1 MADNTLL
8 NNVDFSF
15 RRGSKAN
22 FNRSAF
28 KNGSLNICMDTDE
41 FYADI
46 DDRRIPLSG
55 IVIYDTETEIFALE
69 NPEPVIYY
77 AISTNQLYHYDP
89 VNLNWT
95 YLTDGTANPDTVGFI
110 TNAVSSGNHSIIF
123 YKANGSTFAVNTQ
136 DLDTTYSTGNSTYSG
151 LSKLYSGSGNRTDG
165 TITQKAIT
173 ELLAGKV
180 STEDGKA
187 PQAVA
192 DNKGNVIDQTY
203 IKNVLA
209 NGRIVTFTRG
219 DGSTFSISTQD
230 TNDNTTYSGGN
241 STYAGLTRLYKEVGN
256 KEDGTMTQKA
266 IKQALDGKMSTG
278 ATAYGAEF
286 DGKGQNIANTYIKSI
301 TQNSLD
307 GHVFTITWGNG
318 NTTNI
323 ETVDNNTTYSEA
335 TASNLGLVKLYSS
348 LGVNMD
354 GTMTQAAL
362 YSAFNSKMNVGDT
375 AIAAIHDSAEQ
386 QIDTT
391 YIKNVNVNGQTV
403 TFTRGDNSTFSIVTQ
418 DTKVDESTIATSA
431 SAGFVMLYPS
441 TGGSTIGAI
450 NQKATTDLLETKLAT
465 TATAVRA
472 KADAEGQNISE
483 TYIKNAQIT
492 GTKVTFTR
500 GNGSTFKVTTQDNN
514 TTYAQAVVDSNKEG
528 LVKLYS
534 STGSNT
540 DGSITQKKVSEDLL
554 NIKNNGLVGA
564 TFSSNIN
571 RITMEKGNGST
582 FKFDLNNT
590 TYAQATSTTLGLTKI
605 YGGTGNNL
613 DGSIDQKNLTDL
625 LNGKLSTVGTAY
637 AANNDGNNH
646 NIANT
651 YIKGADI
658 NGKVI
663 TFTKGDGS
671 TFTIT
676 TQDNNTTYATGNTAN
691 TGLTKLYT
699 TTGTN
704 TDGTIRQKE
713 LSTILTDLSDN
724 KLGSSATAV
733 AAVKD
738 NKNQVID
745 STYLKNA
752 QIDGTTVTFT
762 KGDGSTF
769 NIITQ
774 DTNDNSTY
782 SVGSSTYSGL
792 TRLYST
798 TGTNTNG
805 TIRQSELSTLIN
817 GKLNSTATAVA
828 ANKDNKNQVI
838 DSTYIKNATVDG
850 RVVTFTRGDGSTF
863 TIITQDTNDNSTYSI
878 GTSTSAGLTKLY
890 TGTGTNTD
898 GSMTQSA
905 IKSALDG
912 KLNSTATAASATKDS
927 GGNTI
932 NTTYIKN
939 AEVSGKVVTFTKGD
953 GSTFTITTQ
962 DNNTT
967 YATGTTAVAGL
978 TKLYTTTGTN
988 TDGTM
993 TQSAIKSQLDGKLS
1007 TSGTAAAATKDSGG
1021 NTINTTYIKNAS
1033 VSGKVVTFTKGDGS
1047 TFTISTQDNNTT
1059 YGSATSSSEG
1069 LVKIYSSTGSST
1081 DGTMTRK
1088 AISDAITNGTVNK
1101 AKYDTSDNQIDEYVK
1116 NIVKS
1121 DADPNQLIITRGDGT
1136 TFAAYISSTFS
1147 TSNNGLV
1154 PSPNNASTNYY
1165 LRSNGTWGQLPNLST
1180 ASAGITPRAN
1190 AGTFSFLRGDGTWA
1204 SFNTIGYNNLIKD
1217 ISLAGDDIEDDIIV
1231 TRNDGS
1237 IYTINLSNYGS
1248 EDVEDEDPESVV
1260 NMSKDFMITRQ
1271 GGVKQILSVGE
1282 YGEESDDLDDIAD
1295 YGSEDDDEILDHTD
1309 SATQYTYNGSTYNY
1323 RLGEYSRKTYNQID
1337 RVNVVN
1343 NSTFTKAAES
1353 DPDVEFNS
1361 TDIYAERIKITTP
1374 VEPDTTEN

>member
-22 FNRSAF
+22 FNKSAF

-89 VNLNWT
+89 VNLSWT
-95 YLTDGTANPDTVGFI
+95 YLTDGTAASDNVGFI
-110 TNAVSSGNHSIIF
+110 THAVSSGNHSIIF

-151 LSKLYSGSGNRTDG
+151 LSKLYSGSGNKTDG

-192 DNKGNVIDQTY
+192 DSKGNVIDQTY

-241 STYAGLTRLYKEVGN
+241 STYAGLTRLYKEAGN
-256 KEDGTMTQKA
+256 NEDGTMTQKA

-278 ATAYGAEF
+278 GTAYAAEF
-286 DGKGQNIANTYIKSI
+286 DGKRQNIANTYIKNI
-301 TQNSLD
+301 TQNSVD

-335 TASNLGLVKLYSS
+335 TARDLGLVKLYSS

-362 YSAFNSKMNVGDT
+362 YSAFNTKMNVGDT
-375 AIAAIHDSAEQ
+375 AIAAIHDGAEQ
-386 QIDTT
+386 QIDAT
-391 YIKNVNVNGQTV
+391 YIKNVNVNGQVV

-418 DTKVDESTIATSA
+418 DTKIDESTIATSA
-431 SAGFVMLYPS
+431 SAGFVMLYPT

-450 NQKATTDLLETKLAT
+450 NQKATTDLLDTKLST
-465 TATAVRA
+465 TATAA
-472 KADAEGQNISE
+472 KARADAEGQNISN
-483 TYIKNAQIT
+483 TYIKNAQIA
-492 GTKVTFTR
+492 GTEITFTK

-540 DGSITQKKVSEDLL
+540 NGSITQKKVSEELST
-554 NIKNNGLVGA
+554 IKNNSLVGA
-564 TFSSNIN
+564 TFSSNNN

-625 LNGKLSTVGTAY
+625 LNGKLSTMGTAY

-651 YIKGADI
+651 YISGVGI

-738 NKNQVID
+738 NRNQVID
-745 STYLKNA
+745 TTYLKNA

-769 NIITQ
+769 NIVTQ

-805 TIRQSELSTLIN
+805 SIRQSELSTLIN

-838 DSTYIKNATVDG
+838 DSTYIKNASVNG
-850 RVVTFTRGDGSTF
+850 RT
-863 TIITQDTNDNSTYSI
+863 
-878 GTSTSAGLTKLY
+878 
-890 TGTGTNTD
+890 
-898 GSMTQSA
+898 
-905 IKSALDG
+905 
-912 KLNSTATAASATKDS
+912 
-927 GGNTI
+927 
-932 NTTYIKN
+932 
-939 AEVSGKVVTFTKGD
+939 VTFTKGD
-953 GSTFTITTQ
+953 GSTFTIT
-962 DNNTT
+962 
-967 YATGTTAVAGL
+967 
-978 TKLYTTTGTN
+978 
-988 TDGTM
+988 
-993 TQSAIKSQLDGKLS
+993 
-1007 TSGTAAAATKDSGG
+1007 
-1021 NTINTTYIKNAS
+1021 
-1033 VSGKVVTFTKGDGS
+1033 
-1047 TFTISTQDNNTT
+1047 TQDNNTT

-1069 LVKIYSSTGSST
+1069 LVKIYSSTGTST

-1088 AISDAITNGTVNK
+1088 AISDAISSAVTDGKAGNATTANAGIMKLYTSTGSNVDGTITQNAITNAISNATVNK
-1101 AKYDTSDNQIDEYVK
+1101 AKYDTSDNLINGYVRS
-1116 NIVKS
+1116 IVKDQS
-1121 DADPNQLIITRGDGT
+1121 DPNKLLITRGDG
-1136 TFAAYISSTFS
+1136 STFTADISNVFS
-1147 TSNNGLV
+1147 TTYSGLV
-1154 PSPNNASTNYY
+1154 PAPTSSGNDIY
-1165 LRSNGTWGQLPNLST
+1165 LRSNGTWGKLPNLST
-1180 ASAGITPRAN
+1180 SSAGIVPAAN
-1190 AGTFSFLRGDGTWA
+1190 AGTFSFLRGDGTWS
-1204 SFNTIGYNNLIKD
+1204 SFNSLDYNNLIKD
-1217 ISLAGDDIEDDIIV
+1217 VSLAGDDIEDDIKV
-1231 TRNDGS
+1231 TRYDGS
-1237 IYTINLSNYGS
+1237 TYSINIS
-1248 EDVEDEDPESVV
+1248 
-1260 NMSKDFMITRQ
+1260 
-1271 GGVKQILSVGE
+1271 
-1282 YGEESDDLDDIAD
+1282 D
-1295 YGSEDDDEILDHTD
+1295 YGSEDDDEILDLTGGE
-1309 SATQYTYNGSTYNY
+1309 TQYTYNGSTYNY
-1323 RLGEYSRKTYNQID
+1323 RLGEYSRQSET
-1337 RVNVVN
+1337 VLVPVEVVN
-1343 NSTFTKAAES
+1343 DKVFTKTKES
-1353 DPDVEFNS
+1353 DPDVAYNS
-1361 TDIYAERIKITTP
+1361 TDIYAERIKIP
-1374 VEPDTTEN
+1374 GPIVEDPETDPTEGE

>member
-22 FNRSAF
+22 FNKSAF

-89 VNLNWT
+89 VNLSWT
-95 YLTDGTANPDTVGFI
+95 YLTDGTAASDNVGFI

-151 LSKLYSGSGNRTDG
+151 LSKLYSESGNNTDG
-165 TITQKAIT
+165 TITQKAIA

-192 DNKGNVIDQTY
+192 DSKGNVIDQTY

-241 STYAGLTRLYKEVGN
+241 STYTGLTRLYKEAGN
-256 KEDGTMTQKA
+256 NEDGTMTQKA

-278 ATAYGAEF
+278 ATAYAAEF

-335 TASNLGLVKLYSS
+335 TAKDLGLVKLYSA

-362 YSAFNSKMNVGDT
+362 YSAFNTKMNVGDT
-375 AIAAIHDSAEQ
+375 AIAAIHDGAEQ

-391 YIKNVNVNGQTV
+391 YIKNVNVNGQVV

-418 DTKVDESTIATSA
+418 DTKIDESTIATSA
-431 SAGFVMLYPS
+431 SAGFVMLYPT
-441 TGGSTIGAI
+441 TGGSTIGAM
-450 NQKATTDLLETKLAT
+450 NQKATTDLLDTKLAT
-465 TATAVRA
+465 TATAA
-472 KADAEGQNISE
+472 KARADAEGQNISN
-483 TYIKNAQIT
+483 TYIKNAQIA
-492 GTKVTFTR
+492 GTEITFTK

-514 TTYAQAVVDSNKEG
+514 TTYSKAVVDSNKEG

-540 DGSITQKKVSEDLL
+540 DGSITQKKVSEELSTL
-554 NIKNNGLVGA
+554 KNNGLVGA
-564 TFSSNIN
+564 TFSSNDN

-590 TYAQATSTTLGLTKI
+590 TYAQATSSTIGLTKI

-625 LNGKLSTVGTAY
+625 LNGKLSTMGTAY
-637 AANNDGNNH
+637 AANNDGNNQ

-651 YIKGADI
+651 YIKSVGI

-676 TQDNNTTYATGNTAN
+676 TQDSNTTYATGNTAN

-704 TDGTIRQKE
+704 TDGSIRQKE

-738 NKNQVID
+738 NRDQVID
-745 STYLKNA
+745 STYIKSA

-769 NIITQ
+769 NIVTQ

-782 SVGSSTYSGL
+782 SIGSSTYSGL

-805 TIRQSELSTLIN
+805 SIRQSELSTLIN
-817 GKLNSTATAVA
+817 GKLNSTATAAA
-828 ANKDNKNQVI
+828 ANKDNRDQVI
-838 DSTYIKNATVDG
+838 DSTYIKNA
-850 RVVTFTRGDGSTF
+850 S
-863 TIITQDTNDNSTYSI
+863 
-878 GTSTSAGLTKLY
+878 
-890 TGTGTNTD
+890 
-898 GSMTQSA
+898 
-905 IKSALDG
+905 
-912 KLNSTATAASATKDS
+912 
-927 GGNTI
+927 
-932 NTTYIKN
+932 
-939 AEVSGKVVTFTKGD
+939 VSGKVITFTKGD
-953 GSTFTITTQ
+953 GSTFTIT
-962 DNNTT
+962 
-967 YATGTTAVAGL
+967 
-978 TKLYTTTGTN
+978 
-988 TDGTM
+988 
-993 TQSAIKSQLDGKLS
+993 
-1007 TSGTAAAATKDSGG
+1007 
-1021 NTINTTYIKNAS
+1021 
-1033 VSGKVVTFTKGDGS
+1033 
-1047 TFTISTQDNNTT
+1047 TQDNNTT

-1069 LVKIYSSTGSST
+1069 LVKIYSSTGTST

-1088 AISDAITNGTVNK
+1088 AISDAITSAVTDGKAGNATTANAGIMKLYTSTGSNVDGTITQNAITNAISNATVNK

-1116 NIVKS
+1116 NIVKDES
-1121 DADPNQLIITRGDGT
+1121 DPNKLLITCGDGS
-1136 TFAAYISSTFS
+1136 TFTADISSVFS
-1147 TSNNGLV
+1147 TTYSGLV
-1154 PSPNNASTNYY
+1154 PAPTSAGNNIY
-1165 LRSNGTWGQLPNLST
+1165 LRSNGTWGKLPNLST
-1180 ASAGITPRAN
+1180 ASAGITPKAN

-1282 YGEESDDLDDIAD
+1282 YGEESNDLDDVAD

-1309 SATQYTYNGSTYNY
+1309 GSTQYTYNGSTYNY
-1323 RLGEYSRKTYNQID
+1323 RLGEYSRKTYSQID
-1337 RVNVVN
+1337 RVDVVN
-1343 NSTFTKAAES
+1343 NSTYTDS
-1353 DPDVEFNS
+1353 DVEYNS
-1361 TDIYAERIKITTP
+1361 TDIYAERIKIP
-1374 VEPDTTEN
+1374 SPIVEETDSETDPTEEPTEGE